1 MIRTALRALVAT
13 ILFALITGLLY
24 PLAMTAFADIA
35 YSGQAQGSLVSSG
48 DTVVGSRL
56 IGQEWKGAS
65 WFQGRP
71 SASSYDAGA
80 SGGSNLG
87 PNSRQ
92 LADEIRTR
100 AMRILKLERPY
111 NPGLGV
117 TDIPV
122 DLLTASASG
131 LDPDISP
138 AAADLQAARVAAVNH
153 LSMKGIMTL
162 IANHTQGRTFGVL
175 GEPRVNVLEL
185 NLALAAM
192 KHSLG

>member
-1 MIRTALRALVAT
+1 MIRTALRALIAT
-13 ILFALITGLLY
+13 ILFAVITGLFY
-24 PLAMTAFADIA
+24 PLAMTAFANIVFP
-35 YSGQAQGSLVSSG
+35 GQAKGSLVSSG
-48 DTVVGSRL
+48 GTVVGSRL
-56 IGQEWKGAS
+56 IGQQWKGPS

-92 LADEIRTR
+92 LADEIRAR
-100 AMRILKLERPY
+100 AMRILRLEGPY
-111 NPGLGV
+111 APGLRV
-117 TDIPV
+117 SDIPV

-138 AAADLQAARVAAVNH
+138 AAADLQAARIAAVDH
-153 LSMKGIMTL
+153 LSMSRVMAL
-162 IANHTQGRTFGVL
+162 IADHTRSRTFGVL

-185 NLALAAM
+185 NLALSVI
-192 KHSLG
+192 KHSQG